1 MLWCA
6 LNRWRA
12 CGGWRLRLADVAD
25 PSAELAACF
34 QAGTPVPVRS
44 FDHATFTNAD
54 NKAFPF
60 VADLPDVSVPTRCV
74 MRNAA
79 GTRTVATA
87 SRPDSGNDGFTVADG
102 KTAPPPP
109 KS

>member
-1 MLWCA
+1 MARATASPADGKEYRSSPLRSPAGPDPA
-6 LNRWRA
+6 LNS
-12 CGGWRLRLADVAD
+12 L
-25 PSAELAACF
+25 
-34 QAGTPVPVRS
+34 RS

-54 NKAFPF
+54 NKTYPF
-60 VADLPDVSVPTRCV
+60 VADLPDVSVPTTCV

-79 GTRTVATA
+79 GTKTTATP